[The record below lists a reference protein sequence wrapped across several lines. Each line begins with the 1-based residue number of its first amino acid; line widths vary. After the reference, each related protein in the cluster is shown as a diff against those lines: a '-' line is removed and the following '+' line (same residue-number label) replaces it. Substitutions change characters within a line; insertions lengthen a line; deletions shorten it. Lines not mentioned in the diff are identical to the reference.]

1 MKKCANGI
9 PLIMIKNRSGAR
21 NVVGQREGSYHLCSC
36 FTVFKHLLKHIAYI
50 LLSAD
55 GRSVAVTSQISAGPG
70 ADSGRKVT
78 ELEVDLQS
86 KYLLQGLAMAD
97 ISLIW
102 PCVLCNSIFAS
113 RRSICS
119 DVPWIL
125 GKAL

>member
-1 MKKCANGI
+1 M
-9 PLIMIKNRSGAR
+9 LIFYTF
-21 NVVGQREGSYHLCSC
+21 Q
-36 FTVFKHLLKHIAYI
+36 TLLKHIAYI

-102 PCVLCNSIFAS
+102 WTCVLCNNIFAS
-113 RRSICS
+113 KRSICS

-125 GKAL
+125 DKAL

>member
-1 MKKCANGI
+1 M
-9 PLIMIKNRSGAR
+9 LIFYTF
-21 NVVGQREGSYHLCSC
+21 Q
-36 FTVFKHLLKHIAYI
+36 TLLKHIAYI

-78 ELEVDLQS
+78 ELGVDLHLQS
-86 KYLLQGLAMAD
+86 KYILQGLAMAD